1 MNSKEI
7 KGQGTRHPAPYR
19 SVLVMGIGNI
29 LLSDEGVGIRIIE
42 ALQKKGYPDYV
53 EVIDGGT
60 GTLDLL
66 EIISNRERVI
76 IIDAVTGGSKPGTV
90 YRFTPDDIRI
100 KKLAPVSTHQFGF
113 MEILDMA
120 KLMGDLP
127 HSIIIIGIE
136 PEILNWGMNLSPVVS
151 ASIPKVLELI
161 EKEIFN

>member
-1 MNSKEI
+1 MEETKE
-7 KGQGTRHPAPYR
+7 QGKHNPAPYS

-42 ALQKKGYPDYV
+42 ALQKKEYPDYV

-113 MEILDMA
+113 MEIIDMA

-127 HSIIIIGIE
+127 ADIVIIGIE
-136 PEILNWGMNLSPVVS
+136 PEILNWGMDLSPEVLAV
-151 ASIPKVLELI
+151 IPKVLKLI
-161 EKEIFN
+161 ENELLI